1 MGGGEKFEVETPVRP
16 KGDGS
21 VPERTAKNPRAAEED
36 GTFFEPEVE
45 TLSRDALRALQ
56 LARLQEQVRRC
67 HAGSPF
73 YREKFQAAGF
83 EPGDLRSLDDLAGLP
98 IVRKQEL
105 RDEQAAH
112 PPFGRYV
119 LTPLSEVRELHPST
133 GTTGHP
139 VHTLWTTNDVQT
151 IARFTARLLYQAGT
165 RPGDVVQNAFSY
177 GLWIAGLAVHYA
189 ADLLRC
195 LVIPIGATL
204 TDRQIWYFQN
214 AGTAVFLS
222 TPSFALHIAERMRE
236 EVVDP
241 ASIPLRIGLFGGEGG
256 TETEGTRAKIE
267 TGLGI
272 DAFDFYGISE
282 IHPTYSGECTAK
294 AGLHWTEDHHLIEI
308 IDSETLR
315 PVSEG
320 ETGILVVTHLTREA
334 SPMIRYWT
342 NDTARLDTSLCA
354 CGRTHARSPGGI
366 LGRHDDLVVYRGAK
380 FYPIQVENVIRGME
394 DLGDEFL
401 IVLSTDKKTG
411 ADVCTVE
418 AEPLQGQSDPAGLRE
433 KVRRRLREAL
443 QVTPDVALK
452 PFGTL
457 ERTTHKAQ
465 RLRDERG

>member
-1 MGGGEKFEVETPVRP
+1 MRSGFDEGE
-16 KGDGS
+16 
-21 VPERTAKNPRAAEED
+21 VPGD

-56 LARLQEQVRRC
+56 LERLQAQVRRC
-67 HAGSPF
+67 DAGSPF
-73 YREKFQAAGF
+73 YREKFRAAGF
-83 EPGDLRSLDDLAGLP
+83 EPGDLRSLDDLASLP
-98 IVRKQEL
+98 IVYKQEL

-119 LTPLSEVRELHPST
+119 IAPLSEVRELHPST

-139 VHTLWTTNDVQT
+139 VHTLWTFNDARI

-165 RPGDVVQNAFSY
+165 RPGDIIQNAFSY

-195 LVIPIGATL
+195 FVIPIGATL

-222 TPSFALHIAERMRE
+222 TPSYSLHIAERMRE
-236 EVVDP
+236 EKVDP
-241 ASIPLRIGLFGGEGG
+241 ASIPLGIGLFGGEGG

-272 DAFDFYGISE
+272 DAFDIYGISE
-282 IHPTYSGECTAK
+282 IHPTCAAECMAK
-294 AGLHWTEDHHLIEI
+294 AGLHWAEDHHLIEI
-308 IDSETLR
+308 IDPETLR

-320 ETGILVVTHLTREA
+320 ETGILVVTHLSREA

-342 NDTARLDTSLCA
+342 NDTARLDSSPCA
-354 CGRTHARSPGGI
+354 CGRTHTRLPGGI

-394 DLGDEFL
+394 DLSDEFL

-411 ADVCTVE
+411 ADVCTVV
-418 AEPLQGQSDPAGLRE
+418 AEHLQGQSDPAGLRE

-443 QVTPDVALK
+443 QVTPDVALN

-465 RLRDERG
+465 RLRDERS

>member
-1 MGGGEKFEVETPVRP
+1 MRFGFDEGE
-16 KGDGS
+16 
-21 VPERTAKNPRAAEED
+21 VPGD

-56 LARLQEQVRRC
+56 LGRLREQVRRC
-67 HAGSPF
+67 HDGSPF

-83 EPGDLRSLDDLAGLP
+83 EPGDLRSLDDLPSLP
-98 IVRKQEL
+98 IVYKQEL
-105 RDEQAAH
+105 RDEQAAY

-119 LTPLSEVRELHPST
+119 IAPLSEVRELHPST

-139 VHTLWTTNDVQT
+139 VHTLWTVNDARI

-165 RPGDVVQNAFSY
+165 RPGDIVQNAFSY

-222 TPSFALHIAERMRE
+222 TPSYALHIAERMRE
-236 EVVDP
+236 EGVDP
-241 ASIPLRIGLFGGEGG
+241 ESIPLGIGLFGGEGG

-272 DAFDFYGISE
+272 DAFDIYGISE
-282 IHPTYSGECTAK
+282 IDPTCAAECTAQ
-294 AGLHWTEDHHLIEI
+294 AGLHWAEDHHLIEI
-308 IDSETLR
+308 IDPETLR

-342 NDTARLDTSLCA
+342 DDTARLDTSPCA
-354 CGRTHARSPGGI
+354 CGRTHARLPGGI

-394 DLGDEFL
+394 DLSDEFL

-411 ADVCTVE
+411 ADVCTVV
-418 AEPLQGQSDPAGLRE
+418 AEHLQGQSDPAGLRE

-443 QVTPDVALK
+443 QVTPAVALK

>member
-1 MGGGEKFEVETPVRP
+1 MHSGFDEGE
-16 KGDGS
+16 
-21 VPERTAKNPRAAEED
+21 NPGD

-45 TLSRDALRALQ
+45 TLGREALRALQ
-56 LARLQEQVRRC
+56 LERLQEQLRRC
-67 HAGSPF
+67 HDGSPF

-98 IVRKQEL
+98 IVYKQEL
-105 RDEQAAH
+105 RDEQATH

-119 LTPLSEVRELHPST
+119 LAPLSEVRELHPST
-133 GTTGHP
+133 GTTGRP
-139 VHTLWTTNDVQT
+139 VHTLWTYNDART

-189 ADLLRC
+189 ADLLQC
-195 LVIPIGATL
+195 FVIPIGATL
-204 TDRQIWYFQN
+204 TERQIWYFQN
-214 AGTAVFLS
+214 AGTNVFLS
-222 TPSFALHIAERMRE
+222 TPSYALHIAERMRE
-236 EVVDP
+236 EGVD
-241 ASIPLRIGLFGGEGG
+241 AESIPLGIGLFGGEGG
-256 TETEGTRAKIE
+256 TETAGTRAKIE
-267 TGLGI
+267 AGLGL

-308 IDSETLR
+308 IDAETLR

-394 DLGDEFL
+394 ELSDEFH

-411 ADVCTVE
+411 ADICTVVTE
-418 AEPLQGQSDPAGLRE
+418 HVQGQPDLPALRE

-443 QVTPDVALK
+443 QVTPNVALK